1 MAIDFFTDDM
11 NIIQKLDD
19 QPNDVGGLSAD
30 ELKEKFDEA
39 GNKVKNFLNST
50 LIPELNNVITK
61 EKIDQ
66 ILEA

>member
-1 MAIDFFTDDM
+1 M
-11 NIIQKLDD
+11 
-19 QPNDVGGLSAD
+19 GGLSAD

-39 GNKVKNFLNST
+39 GNKVKTFLNGT
-50 LIPELNNVITK
+50 LIPELNNVITE

>member
-39 GNKVKNFLNST
+39 GNKVKTFLNGT
-50 LIPELNNVITK
+50 LIPELNNVITE